1 MSQLPCSFLLICV
14 ECLSSRAL
22 APEQKESTPVQNKT
36 DDSESPSG
44 KNAHGAEVER
54 IHNSATTEMM
64 MMMTMMMMAI
74 FSLANV
80 M

>member
-1 MSQLPCSFLLICV
+1 MMIRV

-44 KNAHGAEVER
+44 KNPHGSEVER
-54 IHNSATTEMM
+54 IHNSATTKMM
-64 MMMTMMMMAI
+64 NMMTMMMMAKFI
-74 FSLANV
+74 LLANV
-80 M
+80 L